1 MSDKEN
7 YSGAKL
13 IKDWD
18 IENKTFWEE
27 TGKQVANRNLLISV
41 PALLLS
47 FSVWLIWSIMVVKLP
62 DAGFKF
68 TPDQLLFLAA
78 LPPLS
83 GATLRIFYSFMIPV
97 FGGRIWT
104 FITTLS
110 LLIPAIGSGIAINNP
125 SSSYELFVILALLS
139 GLGGGNFASSM
150 SNISYFFPKAKKGS
164 ALGINAGIGNLGVSV
179 AQFFIPLVIS
189 FPLFGS
195 LAGEGVKYTAAN
207 GEMKTLYLQNG
218 AYFWVP
224 FILII
229 SVFIWFGM
237 NSLSNAKAS
246 IKDQFTIFKSKHNW
260 LMCWLYIGT
269 FGSFIGYSSAFPTVI
284 KTQFTEYDPLK
295 YAFLGPLVGAIF
307 RPLGGMISDKLGGAK
322 VTFWNFVVMGLAV
335 YSVIYFTDL
344 HNFWGFFLSF
354 MLLFILQ
361 V

>member
-1 MSDKEN
+1 MSGKEN
-7 YSGAKL
+7 YSGGKL

-18 IENKTFWEE
+18 IENKKFWEE
-27 TGKQVANRNLLISV
+27 TGKHVANRNLLISV

-97 FGGRIWT
+97 FGGRVWT

-125 SSSYELFVILALLS
+125 NSSYELFVILALLS

-150 SNISYFFPKAKKGS
+150 SNISYYFPKAKKGS

-179 AQFFIPLVIS
+179 AQFFIPLVIT

-195 LAGEGVKYTAAN
+195 LAGEGVKYTASN
-207 GEMKTLYLQNG
+207 GEIKTLYLQNG
-218 AYFWVP
+218 AYFWVI
-224 FILII
+224 FIMP
-229 SVFIWFGM
+229 V
-237 NSLSNAKAS
+237 
-246 IKDQFTIFKSKHNW
+246 KS
-260 LMCWLYIGT
+260 
-269 FGSFIGYSSAFPTVI
+269 
-284 KTQFTEYDPLK
+284 
-295 YAFLGPLVGAIF
+295 
-307 RPLGGMISDKLGGAK
+307 
-322 VTFWNFVVMGLAV
+322 
-335 YSVIYFTDL
+335 
-344 HNFWGFFLSF
+344 
-354 MLLFILQ
+354 
-361 V
+361 